1 VNFMKSAT
9 DGTAAAA
16 YTRATTSHQ
25 RRFNALSLPSD
36 EVDGQVE
43 SGRTFSRRSGCVC
56 MLLSFQRPAP
66 FVRRGIPSISNRS

>member
-1 VNFMKSAT
+1 MKSAADVT
-9 DGTAAAA
+9 TVVA
-16 YTRATTSHQ
+16 YTRASTRHQ
-25 RRFNALSLPSD
+25 QRFNALSLPSD

-43 SGRTFSRRSGCVC
+43 SGRTFSRRSGRVC